1 MDNSIAML
9 IDELLAVVAILIIFI
24 SYHVYKDSIDGNR
37 DNHKD

>member
-9 IDELLAVVAILIIFI
+9 IDELIALVAILVIFI
-24 SYHVYKDSIDGNR
+24 SYHVYKDNIDVNR